1 LVQTFTMTHEHLDLV
16 SVFLIIFAYLLGSV
30 SSAIILT
37 RLLGL
42 QDPRSV
48 GSGNP
53 GATNVLRYG
62 GKKVAALTLVGDIV
76 KGVIPV
82 LIAHMLSV
90 SSLVMATVMLAAFL
104 GHLFPVYFNFK
115 GGKGVATALGVLTT
129 YDPLLGLVLIGA
141 WLLTALITRISSLSA
156 LVATAAAPVFMVWK
170 GDPQPIV
177 LATVLIVALIFWRH
191 KANIQRILKGEESR
205 IKFKS

>member
-1 LVQTFTMTHEHLDLV
+1 MTHAHLDLV
-16 SVFLIIFAYLLGSV
+16 SVSLIVFAYLLGSV
-30 SSAIILT
+30 SSAIILS

-62 GKKVAALTLVGDIV
+62 GKKVAALTLIGDIV

-82 LIAHMLSV
+82 LAAHILAV
-90 SSLVMATVMLAAFL
+90 APLVMAAVMLAAFL

-129 YDPLLGLVLIGA
+129 YDPVLGLVLIGA

-156 LVATAAAPVFMVWK
+156 LVATATAPVFMVWQ
-170 GDPQPIV
+170 GDPQPV
-177 LATVLIVALIFWRH
+177 LLATVLIVTFIFWRH
-191 KANIQRILKGEESR
+191 KTNIQRILKGEESR